1 MVEKWLVEVEESM
14 LSNVRKVISDSVK
27 DYANTPR
34 RKWVISWPGQ
44 VVICCSSIYWTS
56 EVTQAMTTPEGM
68 DVSLIYTHMSV
79 LASRGSVFYCVSISI

>member
-34 RKWVISWPGQ
+34 KKWVISWPGQ
-44 VVICCSSIYWTS
+44 VVICCSSIYWTT
-56 EVTQAMTTPEGM
+56 EVTEAMKMPRGM
-68 DVSLIYTHMSV
+68 DVSLATSPSV
-79 LASRGSVFYCVSISI
+79 QQNYKNKAFLLCNQVI